1 MKHNTERNKRIA
13 IILFIL
19 IILLI
24 VLALWMFTRASEDVE
39 PEQQKPYESYRH
51 NIFGVAGD
59 FCVFTE
65 EDASL
70 SECTADIAIGGALK
84 RGSFGNYNTQWEQ
97 FYKNHLEC
105 VNLNSYIRGKY
116 ESDGGYNW
124 QGKPKSELQCTDG
137 SYKGTYDCDNQKG
150 KANLYIYTG
159 ENSDNVVSTEGV
171 NPNQCKINDKC
182 HDNTQCNDGGQGKTY
197 NAYNVIEVKNEII
210 DFGKE
215 FEYLRNLSSE
225 LKEKGDNAGEDC
237 KINCKNEPN
246 NSHTIKYQMVEDED
260 TIIIT
265 VNPENFFNSSVCDT
279 FDIEGLDVNKKI
291 IINVDCSEAFKN
303 ECPKTPK
310 ISINGSSSD
319 WNALAENIV
328 WNFYCPEGTP
338 NAQLEADQMIGTIL
352 APNID
357 VHINGNLD
365 GAVIAKKVEASNAI
379 YGINSGLGWGDIEEV
394 EPQEEK
400 TSVYVE
406 KVWVDNENA
415 DNKRPE
421 QVEFKLLAD
430 GVDIGKFNLEK
441 EGKTLKLEDAL
452 KDTTADNTTSEQQ
465 TESTNKSE
473 SEKTENQGQ
482 ESVGETEGDQD
493 KELKD
498 WSCEITDLPK
508 YRKSEDGESEQEE
521 IEYTIKEVEVSDDYT
536 SKVEKIED
544 NEEGNENN
552 DKYAARYRITNTLV
566 TDIEG
571 KKVWDDNNDS
581 EGLRPESIE
590 VTLYRKDENGAEKK
604 VEKEVTENE
613 SEEESEDKNEDQF
626 KNPITVT
633 KNGNNDNEW
642 SYKFEGVPKYDKDN
656 KEIEYFVKEETDGK
670 EWAKKY
676 TTEIEEF
683 TITNKHEEEKTEVK
697 VKKVWDDNNN
707 QDGFRPSSV
716 KVTLKADVGGVDI
729 KDATVTLNKDN
740 NWEHT
745 FTDLPKYKD
754 GEEIG
759 YKVTEEKIDKYE
771 TTISD
776 DNVITNK
783 HIPEEISIK
792 GNKTWE
798 DNDDQDGIRPDEMKV
813 KLYANGKEL
822 KDKAQTVT
830 KENNWKYEFSNLP
843 KYENGE
849 RIKYTVDEE
858 AIDGYE
864 KTVEGYNIINKHK
877 PEQISIE
884 GEKTWIDN
892 DDQDGKRPTDIT
904 VKVFADGKEL
914 EGKRQ
919 KASVENNWHYKFDR
933 LDKYANGK
941 EIKYTIQ
948 EEKIKGY
955 TSEVDENYNITNR
968 HEPEKINIKIT
979 KTWDDGNN
987 QDGKRPTEIKIKL
1000 LADGKQVQESTV
1012 KANDDGKWEYEFK
1025 DVPKYSK
1032 GKEIKYTITEDS
1044 IPEYTTQIDGF
1055 KITNKHTPAKTSVS
1069 GEKIWDDNND
1079 QDGKRPDSITVY
1091 LLADGQR
1098 VDGKSVTVTEKD
1110 NWKYEFKN
1118 LPKYKEGK
1126 QITYTVEE
1134 KKVEGYDDP
1143 VIEGFKITNKHTPE
1157 TTEVEGTKTWADNDN
1172 QDGIRPEK
1180 ITVTL
1185 YANGVEKQ
1193 SKEVKESDGWSYK
1206 FENLPKYEA
1215 GKKITYT
1222 VKEAKVDKY
1231 VTTID
1236 GYNITNTHTP
1246 EKIEIKGTKT
1256 WDDANDQ
1263 DGKRPGKITVKVLKG
1278 DEEVASKDVT
1288 ASDNWKYKFE
1298 GLDKYENGKEIEYTI
1313 KEETVTGYETE
1324 IDGYNITNIHKP
1336 ETTEVE
1342 GKKTWNDENDQDG
1355 IRPDSIT
1362 VKLLANGKE
1371 VDGKKQKVTSE
1382 DGWKYKFEKLPKY
1395 SKGEL
1400 IEYTVEEEKVTGYE
1414 AKVDDKNNITN
1425 THKPETIKVSG
1436 EKTWEDEDNQDGI
1449 RPESITITLL
1459 ADGKEVKDSTKKVT
1473 KADNWKYEFT
1483 DLPKYNNG
1491 KEITYTVKE
1500 VKVDGYTT
1508 KVNGM
1513 NITNTHT
1520 PDTVKVS
1527 GTKKWVDEDNQD
1539 GMRPNSIVVRLL
1551 ADGTEVDHKTVTA
1564 TDGWKYEFTG
1574 LAKCK
1579 NGKEI
1584 TYTVKED
1591 DVEGYESKVDGK
1603 NNITNTHK
1611 IEKTTIE
1618 GTKTW
1623 NDFNNQENVR
1633 PESITIRLYANGK
1646 EVKSKKVTEKDG
1658 WKYKF
1663 DDLDVYENGEK
1674 IRYTIREDQLE
1685 EYETEVDGYDVNNEH
1700 GIVAGGE
1707 VIDVTVTKV
1716 WDDAGY
1722 ESKRP
1727 SKVTVHLLANGTIVK
1742 TQDVTAKTN
1751 WEYTFRQLDK
1761 YDEND
1766 NEIKYTVVEEAISG
1780 YETRVDGLKITN
1792 TYVPEVAD
1800 NTIMIKINK
1809 YEKGT
1814 SKKLSGAK
1822 FELAIKK
1829 VESKDKY
1836 KEVLKKTEK
1845 TNSIGQIVLKD
1856 LKLDTGKYVLE
1867 LKETDAPKGYKKS
1880 GDAIKIEFSIK
1891 EKDGK
1896 KVIELKE
1903 KYKNVEVEKSTMTV
1917 KVENTK
1923 EQKKDNTT
1931 SKGKLPQTGPGSV
1944 VVAGLVIVGF
1954 LAIGAIGIFKYR
1966 EVKF

>member
-51 NIFGVAGD
+51 NIFDVAGD

-65 EDASL
+65 GDAKL
-70 SECTADIAIGGALK
+70 SEVTADVAVGGNFEAQT
-84 RGSFGNYNTQWEQ
+84 FGNYETKWED
-97 FYKNHLEC
+97 FYKKYDLKY
-105 VNLNSYIRGKY
+105 VNLNSYIGGTYKSGKY
-116 ESDGGYNW
+116 GWHAQKNKQELTCSD
-124 QGKPKSELQCTDG
+124 QTC
-137 SYKGTYDCDNQKG
+137 KGTYDCGNANG
-150 KANLYIYTG
+150 KANLYICTKDG
-159 ENSDNVVSTEGV
+159 KNTIAEQH
-171 NPNQCKINDKC
+171 NPNQCIINNQSY
-182 HDNTQCNDGGQGKTY
+182 DNPTCNDNGQCKDY
-197 NAYNVIEVKNEII
+197 NAYNVIGVDY
-210 DFGKE
+210 DFISFNTE
-215 FEYLRNLSSE
+215 FEELRSLSE
-225 LKEKGDNAGEDC
+225 TLKKKGEESQLE
-237 KINCKNEPN
+237 CKNDGTNHTVKYTIPN
-246 NSHTIKYQMVEDED
+246 DQD
-260 TIIIT
+260 TVVIT
-265 VNPENFFNSSVCDT
+265 LDAKNFFDSSNCDT
-279 FDIEGLDVNKKI
+279 FDIDGLTENKKI
-291 IINVDCSEAFKN
+291 VINIDCTNSFDSV
-303 ECPKTPK
+303 CPKTPK

-319 WNALAENIV
+319 WNHLAENIV
-328 WNFYCPEGTP
+328 WNFYCPEGTE

-357 VHINGNLD
+357 VTINGNLD
-365 GAVIAKKVEASNAI
+365 GSVIAKSIPYANAI
-379 YGINSGLGWGDIEEV
+379 YGINSDIGWGDIEEV

-406 KVWVDNENA
+406 KVWVDNENV
-415 DNKRPE
+415 DEKRPDK
-421 QVEFKLLAD
+421 VEFKLFAD
-430 GVDIGKFNLEK
+430 DVEQGTFELTE

-452 KDTTADNTTSEQQ
+452 KDTTADTTTSEQQ

-493 KELKD
+493 KELKE

-581 EGLRPESIE
+581 EGLRPKSIE

-633 KNGNNDNEW
+633 QNGNNDNEW

-656 KEIEYFVKEETDGK
+656 KEIDYFVKEETDGK
-670 EWAKKY
+670 DWAKKY

-683 TITNKHEEEKTEVK
+683 TITNKYKEEEKTEVK

-716 KVTLKADVGGVDI
+716 KVTLKADVDGVDI
-729 KDATVTLNKDN
+729 KNATVTLNKDN

-892 DDQDGKRPTDIT
+892 DDQDGMRPTDIT

-919 KASVENNWHYKFDR
+919 KASVENNWHYKFDK

-987 QDGKRPTEIKIKL
+987 QDGKRPTEIKVKL
-1000 LADGKQVQESTV
+1000 LADGEQVQEATV
-1012 KANDDGKWEYEFK
+1012 KANADGKWEYEFK

-1055 KITNKHTPAKTSVS
+1055 KITNKHTPEKTSVS

-1098 VDGKSVTVTEKD
+1098 VDGKSVTVTAKD

-1118 LPKYKEGK
+1118 LPKYKEGQ

-1134 KKVEGYDDP
+1134 KDIPDYESS
-1143 VIEGFKITNKHTPE
+1143 IEGFKITNKHTPE
-1157 TTEVEGTKTWADNDN
+1157 TTEVEGEKTWEDNND
-1172 QDGIRPEK
+1172 QDGMRPES
-1180 ITVTL
+1180 ITVEL
-1185 YANGVEKQ
+1185 YANGTKKD
-1193 SKEVKESDGWSYK
+1193 SKEVKATDGKWSYK

-1263 DGKRPGKITVKVLKG
+1263 DGKRPEKITVKVLKG
-1278 DEEVASKDVT
+1278 DKEVASKDVT

-1298 GLDKYENGKEIEYTI
+1298 GLDKYEDGKEIEYTI
-1313 KEETVTGYETE
+1313 KEEEVPGYETE
-1324 IDGYNITNIHKP
+1324 IDGYNITNTHKP

-1342 GKKTWNDENDQDG
+1342 GQKTWNDENDQDG

-1382 DGWKYKFEKLPKY
+1382 DGWKYKFDKLPKY

-1400 IEYTVEEEKVTGYE
+1400 IEYTVEEEKVTGYDS
-1414 AKVDDKNNITN
+1414 KVDDKNNITN

-1449 RPESITITLL
+1449 RPDEITITLL

-1473 KADNWKYEFT
+1473 KADGWKYEFT

-1500 VKVDGYTT
+1500 VKVEGYTT

-1551 ADGTEVDHKTVTA
+1551 ADGKEIDHKTVTA

-1574 LAKCK
+1574 LAKFK
-1579 NGKEI
+1579 DGKEI

-1591 DVEGYESKVDGK
+1591 DVEGYESKVDDK

-1623 NDFNNQENVR
+1623 SDFNNQENVR
-1633 PESITIRLYANGK
+1633 PDSITIRLYANGK
-1646 EVKSKKVTEKDG
+1646 EVKSKKVTAKDG

-1663 DDLDVYENGEK
+1663 DNLDVYENGEK

-1707 VIDVTVTKV
+1707 VIDVTVTKA

-1836 KEVLKKTEK
+1836 KEILKKTEK

-1880 GDAIKIEFSIK
+1880 GDTIKIEFSIK

>member
-24 VLALWMFTRASEDVE
+24 VLALWMFTRASEDIE

-65 EDASL
+65 GDADL

-84 RGSFGNYNTQWEQ
+84 RGSFGNYNTGWEN
-97 FYKNHLEC
+97 FYKEHLEC
-105 VNLNSYIRGKY
+105 VNLNSYIKGKY
-116 ESDGGYNW
+116 ESTGNYNW
-124 QGKPKSELQCTDG
+124 QGKPKTELQCQDG
-137 SYKGTYDCDNQKG
+137 TFKGTYIGEHQNGQ
-150 KANLYIYTG
+150 ANLYLYTG
-159 ENSDNVVSTEGV
+159 DDCESNTCGNSSNS
-171 NPNQCKINDKC
+171 NQCQINGNY
-182 HDNTQCNDGGQGKTY
+182 HDNPECIDSKCTKGKY
-197 NAYNVIEVKNEII
+197 NAYNVIEVDYDLINFEQ
-210 DFGKE
+210 E
-215 FEYLRNLSSE
+215 FENLKGLSE
-225 LKEKGDNAGEDC
+225 TLKSKSESLEKVSCKDEKG
-237 KINCKNEPN
+237 
-246 NSHTIKYQMVEDED
+246 SHTFEYTIPDDQDMV
-260 TIIIT
+260 IVT
-265 VNPENFFNSSVCDT
+265 VDPDNFFNSSICDT
-279 FDIEGLDVNKKI
+279 FTINGLTKDKKI
-291 IINVDCSEAFKN
+291 IINVDCSGRFSDS
-303 ECPKTPK
+303 CPTTPK
-310 ISINGSSSD
+310 ISINGSSGD
-319 WNALAENIV
+319 WNYLAENIV
-328 WNFYCPEGTP
+328 WNFYCPEGTED
-338 NAQLEADQMIGTIL
+338 AQLEAKEIIGTIL

-357 VHINGNLD
+357 IHINGNLD
-365 GAVIAKKVEASNAI
+365 GAVIAKKLKANAI
-379 YGINSGLGWGDIEEV
+379 YGINSDIGWGDIEEV

-406 KVWVDNENA
+406 KEWIDNENA
-415 DNKRPE
+415 DEKRPDN
-421 QVEFKLLAD
+421 VEFKLFAD
-430 GVDIGKFNLEK
+430 DVEKGTFTLEE

-452 KDTTADNTTSEQQ
+452 KDTTADTTTSEQQ

-544 NEEGNENN
+544 NEEDNENN

-633 KNGNNDNEW
+633 KDGNNGNEW

-656 KEIEYFVKEETDGK
+656 KEIEYFVKEEIEGQD
-670 EWAKKY
+670 WAKKY
-676 TTEIEEF
+676 TTEVDGF

-697 VKKVWDDNNN
+697 VKKVWDDNDN

-716 KVTLKADVGGVDI
+716 KVTLKADVDGVDI
-729 KDATVTLNKDN
+729 KDATVTLNEDN

-919 KASVENNWHYKFDR
+919 KASVENNWHYKFDK

-987 QDGKRPTEIKIKL
+987 QDGKRPTEIKVKL
-1000 LADGKQVQESTV
+1000 LADGKQVQEATV

-1098 VDGKSVTVTEKD
+1098 VDGKSVTVTAKD

-1118 LPKYKEGK
+1118 LPKYKEGQ

-1263 DGKRPGKITVKVLKG
+1263 DGKRPEKITVKVLKG
-1278 DEEVASKDVT
+1278 DKEVASKEVT
-1288 ASDNWKYKFE
+1288 AEDGWKYKFE

-1313 KEETVTGYETE
+1313 KEEAVPDYKTE
-1324 IDGYNITNIHKP
+1324 IDGYNITNTHKP

-1342 GKKTWNDENDQDG
+1342 GQKTWNDENNQDG

-1449 RPESITITLL
+1449 RPDEITITLL
-1459 ADGKEVKDSTKKVT
+1459 ADGKEVKGATKKVT

-1551 ADGTEVDHKTVTA
+1551 ADGKEVDNKTVTA
-1564 TDGWKYEFTG
+1564 SDGWKYEFTG

-1579 NGKEI
+1579 DGKEI

-1591 DVEGYESKVDGK
+1591 DVEGYESKVDDK

-1611 IEKTTIE
+1611 TEKTTIE

-1623 NDFNNQENVR
+1623 SDFNNQENVR
-1633 PESITIRLYANGK
+1633 PDSITIRLYANGK

-1836 KEVLKKTEK
+1836 KEILKKTEK

-1966 EVKF
+1966 EVKY

>member
-1 MKHNTERNKRIA
+1 M
-13 IILFIL
+13 
-19 IILLI
+19 
-24 VLALWMFTRASEDVE
+24 
-39 PEQQKPYESYRH
+39 
-51 NIFGVAGD
+51 
-59 FCVFTE
+59 
-65 EDASL
+65 
-70 SECTADIAIGGALK
+70 
-84 RGSFGNYNTQWEQ
+84 
-97 FYKNHLEC
+97 
-105 VNLNSYIRGKY
+105 
-116 ESDGGYNW
+116 
-124 QGKPKSELQCTDG
+124 
-137 SYKGTYDCDNQKG
+137 
-150 KANLYIYTG
+150 
-159 ENSDNVVSTEGV
+159 
-171 NPNQCKINDKC
+171 
-182 HDNTQCNDGGQGKTY
+182 
-197 NAYNVIEVKNEII
+197 
-210 DFGKE
+210 
-215 FEYLRNLSSE
+215 
-225 LKEKGDNAGEDC
+225 
-237 KINCKNEPN
+237 
-246 NSHTIKYQMVEDED
+246 
-260 TIIIT
+260 
-265 VNPENFFNSSVCDT
+265 
-279 FDIEGLDVNKKI
+279 
-291 IINVDCSEAFKN
+291 
-303 ECPKTPK
+303 
-310 ISINGSSSD
+310 
-319 WNALAENIV
+319 
-328 WNFYCPEGTP
+328 
-338 NAQLEADQMIGTIL
+338 
-352 APNID
+352 
-357 VHINGNLD
+357 
-365 GAVIAKKVEASNAI
+365 
-379 YGINSGLGWGDIEEV
+379 
-394 EPQEEK
+394 
-400 TSVYVE
+400 
-406 KVWVDNENA
+406 
-415 DNKRPE
+415 
-421 QVEFKLLAD
+421 
-430 GVDIGKFNLEK
+430 
-441 EGKTLKLEDAL
+441 
-452 KDTTADNTTSEQQ
+452 
-465 TESTNKSE
+465 
-473 SEKTENQGQ
+473 
-482 ESVGETEGDQD
+482 
-493 KELKD
+493 
-498 WSCEITDLPK
+498 
-508 YRKSEDGESEQEE
+508 
-521 IEYTIKEVEVSDDYT
+521 
-536 SKVEKIED
+536 
-544 NEEGNENN
+544 
-552 DKYAARYRITNTLV
+552 
-566 TDIEG
+566 
-571 KKVWDDNNDS
+571 
-581 EGLRPESIE
+581 RPESI
-590 VTLYRKDENGAEKK
+590 T
-604 VEKEVTENE
+604 VE
-613 SEEESEDKNEDQF
+613 
-626 KNPITVT
+626 
-633 KNGNNDNEW
+633 
-642 SYKFEGVPKYDKDN
+642 
-656 KEIEYFVKEETDGK
+656 
-670 EWAKKY
+670 
-676 TTEIEEF
+676 
-683 TITNKHEEEKTEVK
+683 
-697 VKKVWDDNNN
+697 
-707 QDGFRPSSV
+707 
-716 KVTLKADVGGVDI
+716 
-729 KDATVTLNKDN
+729 
-740 NWEHT
+740 
-745 FTDLPKYKD
+745 
-754 GEEIG
+754 
-759 YKVTEEKIDKYE
+759 
-771 TTISD
+771 
-776 DNVITNK
+776 
-783 HIPEEISIK
+783 
-792 GNKTWE
+792 
-798 DNDDQDGIRPDEMKV
+798 
-813 KLYANGKEL
+813 LYANGTK
-822 KDKAQTVT
+822 KD
-830 KENNWKYEFSNLP
+830 
-843 KYENGE
+843 
-849 RIKYTVDEE
+849 
-858 AIDGYE
+858 
-864 KTVEGYNIINKHK
+864 
-877 PEQISIE
+877 
-884 GEKTWIDN
+884 
-892 DDQDGKRPTDIT
+892 
-904 VKVFADGKEL
+904 
-914 EGKRQ
+914 
-919 KASVENNWHYKFDR
+919 
-933 LDKYANGK
+933 
-941 EIKYTIQ
+941 
-948 EEKIKGY
+948 
-955 TSEVDENYNITNR
+955 
-968 HEPEKINIKIT
+968 
-979 KTWDDGNN
+979 
-987 QDGKRPTEIKIKL
+987 
-1000 LADGKQVQESTV
+1000 
-1012 KANDDGKWEYEFK
+1012 
-1025 DVPKYSK
+1025 
-1032 GKEIKYTITEDS
+1032 
-1044 IPEYTTQIDGF
+1044 
-1055 KITNKHTPAKTSVS
+1055 
-1069 GEKIWDDNND
+1069 
-1079 QDGKRPDSITVY
+1079 
-1091 LLADGQR
+1091 
-1098 VDGKSVTVTEKD
+1098 
-1110 NWKYEFKN
+1110 
-1118 LPKYKEGK
+1118 
-1126 QITYTVEE
+1126 
-1134 KKVEGYDDP
+1134 
-1143 VIEGFKITNKHTPE
+1143 
-1157 TTEVEGTKTWADNDN
+1157 
-1172 QDGIRPEK
+1172 
-1180 ITVTL
+1180 
-1185 YANGVEKQ
+1185 
-1193 SKEVKESDGWSYK
+1193 SKEVKATDGKWSYK

-1222 VKEAKVDKY
+1222 VKEVKVDKY

-1256 WDDANDQ
+1256 WDDAEDQ
-1263 DGKRPGKITVKVLKG
+1263 DGKRPEKITVKVLKG
-1278 DEEVASKDVT
+1278 DEEVASKEVT
-1288 ASDNWKYKFE
+1288 AEDGWKYKFDN
-1298 GLDKYENGKEIEYTI
+1298 LDKYEDGKEIEYTI
-1313 KEETVTGYETE
+1313 KEEKVTGYETE
-1324 IDGYNITNIHKP
+1324 IDGYNITNTHKP

-1342 GKKTWNDENDQDG
+1342 GQKTWNDENDQDG

-1400 IEYTVEEEKVTGYE
+1400 IEYTVEEEKVTGYDS
-1414 AKVDDKNNITN
+1414 KVDDKNNITN

-1449 RPESITITLL
+1449 RPDEITITLL

-1551 ADGTEVDHKTVTA
+1551 ADGKEVDNKTVTA
-1564 TDGWKYEFTG
+1564 SDEWKYEFTG

-1579 NGKEI
+1579 DGKEI

-1591 DVEGYESKVDGK
+1591 DVEGYESKVDDK

-1880 GDAIKIEFSIK
+1880 GDTIKIEFSVK

-1896 KVIELKE
+1896 KVIELEE

>member
-19 IILLI
+19 MILLI
-24 VLALWMFTRASEDVE
+24 ILALWMFTRASEDVA

-51 NIFGVAGD
+51 NILGVAGD

-65 EDASL
+65 GDADL
-70 SECTADIAIGGALK
+70 SEVTADVAVGGKFSAT
-84 RGSFGNYNTQWEQ
+84 SFGNYDTQWQ
-97 FYKNHLEC
+97 FYKDHLEC
-105 VNLNSYIRGKY
+105 VNLNSYVGGHYENGNYQWKGKDKT
-116 ESDGGYNW
+116 ELKCSDG
-124 QGKPKSELQCTDG
+124 T
-137 SYKGTYDCDNQKG
+137 YKGTCTDEHQKG
-150 KANLYIYTG
+150 QANLYIYTG
-159 ENSDNVVSTEGV
+159 ECNDQNTCGASN
-171 NPNQCKINDKC
+171 NANQCTINGQNY
-182 HDNTQCNDGGQGKTY
+182 DNPTCNDGGQCDTY
-197 NAYNVIEVKNEII
+197 NAYNVVSCEYEFI
-210 DFGKE
+210 DFKKE
-215 FEYLRNLSSE
+215 FEYLRDLSRK
-225 LKEKGDNAGEDC
+225 LKEKGDEGGEEF
-237 KINCKNEPN
+237 KVKCKNEN
-246 NSHTIKYQMVEDED
+246 NGDRTIKYKMKEEGNTV
-260 TIIIT
+260 IIT
-265 VNPENFFNSSVCDT
+265 VDAENFFNAMCCEY
-279 FDIEGLDVNKKI
+279 FDIEGLDTSKFI
-291 IINVDCSEAFKN
+291 IINVDCTNAFDN
-303 ECPKTPK
+303 VCPRTPRTQ
-310 ISINGSSSD
+310 INGKTDS
-319 WNALAENIV
+319 WNALTENIL
-328 WNFYCPEGTP
+328 WNFYYPDGESQE
-338 NAQLEADQMIGTIL
+338 AQMEANEMIGTIL

-357 VHINGNLD
+357 VFINGNLD
-365 GAVIAKKVEASNAI
+365 GAVIAKSMSSKKSNTI
-379 YGINSGLGWGDIEEV
+379 NGINCGIGWGDIDDEEPPK
-394 EPQEEK
+394 EEEK

-406 KVWVDNENA
+406 KEWIDNENA
-415 DNKRPE
+415 DEKRPE
-421 QVEFKLLAD
+421 KVEFKLFAD
-430 GVDIGKFNLEK
+430 GVDKGTFTLEK
-441 EGKTLKLEDAL
+441 ECKTLKLEDAV
-452 KDTTADNTTSEQQ
+452 KDTTADATTPEQQ
-465 TESTNKSE
+465 TEST
-473 SEKTENQGQ
+473 
-482 ESVGETEGDQD
+482 GEIEED
-493 KELKD
+493 KNRELKE
-498 WSCEITDLPK
+498 WSCEIVDLPK
-508 YRKSEDGESEQEE
+508 YKEDKDAENSNSEEKEE
-521 IEYTIKEVEVSDDYT
+521 IEYTIKEVKVSDDYT

-544 NEEGNENN
+544 KEDNENN
-552 DKYAARYRITNTLV
+552 DKYAAKYRITNTLV

-571 KKVWDDNNDS
+571 KKVWDDDNNS
-581 EGLRPESIE
+581 AGLRPDSIE
-590 VTLYRKDENGAEKK
+590 ITLYTKDENGAEKK

-613 SEEESEDKNEDQF
+613 SEEESEDKNEDKF

-633 KNGNNDNEW
+633 KDNNSNNEW
-642 SYKFEGVPKYDKDN
+642 SYKFEDVPKYDENDE
-656 KEIEYFVKEETDGK
+656 EIKYFVKEEVKDEK
-670 EWAKKY
+670 AKDKY
-676 TTEIEEF
+676 NTEISGF
-683 TITNKHEEEKTEVK
+683 IITNKYKEEKKTEVK

-707 QDGFRPSSV
+707 QDGIRPSSV
-716 KVTLKADVGGVDI
+716 KVTLKANVDGVDI
-729 KDATVTLNKDN
+729 KNATVTLNKDN

-754 GEEIG
+754 GKEIE

-783 HIPEEISIK
+783 HIPEEISVK

-798 DNDDQDGIRPDEMKV
+798 DNDDQDGIRPDEIKV

-822 KDKAQTVT
+822 TDKAKTVT
-830 KENNWKYEFSNLP
+830 KENNWKYEFNNLP

-858 AIDGYE
+858 PIEGYE

-884 GEKTWIDN
+884 GEKNWIDN

-904 VKVFADGKEL
+904 VKVFANGKEL

-919 KASVENNWHYKFDR
+919 KASKNNNWHYKFDK

-955 TSEVDENYNITNR
+955 TSEVDENNITNR

-987 QDGKRPTEIKIKL
+987 QDGKRPTEIKVKL
-1000 LADGKQVQESTV
+1000 LANGEQVQEATV

-1055 KITNKHTPAKTSVS
+1055 KITNKHTPEKTSVS
-1069 GEKIWDDNND
+1069 GEKIWEDGNN

-1091 LLADGQR
+1091 LLADGKR
-1098 VDGKSVTVTEKD
+1098 VDGKSVTVTAKD
-1110 NWKYEFKN
+1110 KWKYEFKN
-1118 LPKYKEGK
+1118 LPKYKDGQ
-1126 QITYTVEE
+1126 QITYSVEE
-1134 KKVEGYDDP
+1134 KEVSDYKSSID
-1143 VIEGFKITNKHTPE
+1143 GFKITNKHTPE
-1157 TTEVEGTKTWADNDN
+1157 TTEVSGTKTWEDSKD
-1172 QDGIRPEK
+1172 QDGMRPDS
-1180 ITVTL
+1180 ITVEL
-1185 YANGVEKQ
+1185 YANGEKKQ
-1193 SKEVKESDGWSYK
+1193 SKEVKEVDGKWSYK

-1222 VKEAKVDKY
+1222 VKEVKVPDY
-1231 VTTID
+1231 ITTID
-1236 GYNITNTHTP
+1236 GYDITNTHTP
-1246 EKIEIKGTKT
+1246 IKIEIKGTKT

-1263 DGKRPGKITVKVLKG
+1263 DGKRPPKITVKLLKG
-1278 DEEVASKDVT
+1278 DEEVATQEVT
-1288 ASDNWKYKFE
+1288 AKNGWKYTFDN
-1298 GLDKYENGKEIEYTI
+1298 LDKYSEGKEIEYTI
-1313 KEETVTGYETE
+1313 KEEAVPDYKTE
-1324 IDGYNITNIHKP
+1324 IDGYNITNTHTP
-1336 ETTEVE
+1336 ETTEIS
-1342 GKKTWNDENDQDG
+1342 GKKTWNDENDRDG
-1355 IRPDSIT
+1355 IRPNSIT

-1371 VDGKKQKVTSE
+1371 VDGKKQKVTAD
-1382 DGWKYKFEKLPKY
+1382 DGWEYKFDKLPKY
-1395 SKGEL
+1395 SKGAL
-1400 IEYTVEEEKVTGYE
+1400 IKYTVKEETVTGYE

-1436 EKTWEDEDNQDGI
+1436 EKIWEDENDQDGI
-1449 RPESITITLL
+1449 RPESITIILL
-1459 ADGKEVKDSTKKVT
+1459 ADGKEVKGATKKVT
-1473 KADNWKYEFT
+1473 KADGWKYEFT

-1491 KEITYTVKE
+1491 KVITYTVKE
-1500 VKVDGYTT
+1500 IKVDGYTT
-1508 KVNGM
+1508 KVDGM

-1520 PDTVKVS
+1520 PETVKIS
-1527 GTKKWVDEDNQD
+1527 GTKKWVDNDNQD
-1539 GMRPNSIVVRLL
+1539 GKRPNSIVVRLL
-1551 ADGTEVDHKTVTA
+1551 ADGTEIDHKTVTA
-1564 TDGWKYEFTG
+1564 SDGWEYEFTG
-1574 LAKCK
+1574 LSKCK
-1579 NGKEI
+1579 DGKEI

-1591 DVEGYESKVDGK
+1591 DVAGYESEVDDK
-1603 NNITNTHK
+1603 NNLINTHK
-1611 IEKTTIE
+1611 PEKTTVE
-1618 GTKTW
+1618 GTKSW
-1623 NDFNNQENVR
+1623 KDFNNQENVR
-1633 PESITIRLYANGK
+1633 PESIMIRLFANGK

-1663 DDLDVYENGEK
+1663 DNLDVYENGEK

-1685 EYETEVDGYDVNNEH
+1685 EYEAEVDGYDVNNEH
-1700 GIVAGGE
+1700 GVVAGGE

-1722 ESKRP
+1722 ESERP
-1727 SKVTVHLLANGTIVK
+1727 SKVIVHLLANGTVVR
-1742 TQDVTAKTN
+1742 TQNVTAKTN
-1751 WEYTFRQLDK
+1751 WQYTFRQLEQ
-1761 YDEND
+1761 YDEN
-1766 NEIKYTVVEEAISG
+1766 NKEIKYTVVEEAISG

-1792 TYVPEVAD
+1792 TYVPTVAD
-1800 NTIMIKINK
+1800 DTIMIKINK

-1814 SKKLSGAK
+1814 TKKLPGAK

-1829 VESKDKY
+1829 VEGKDKY

-1867 LKETDAPKGYKKS
+1867 LKEADAPKGYKKS
-1880 GDAIKIEFSIK
+1880 GDTIKIEFSIK

-1931 SKGKLPQTGPGSV
+1931 SKGKLPQTGPGSM

-1966 EVKF
+1966 EVKY